1 MTQVV
6 ATGPGG
12 DLTFSDL
19 LAWLEGLK
27 NPLSK
32 IIFVAKDDLG
42 FQSDLAL
49 WVYRPLKQIIK
60 NYSNPLYD
68 LVYIP
73 KWLFSDE
80 LFKT

>member
-1 MTQVV
+1 MSEAIEEEV
-6 ATGPGG
+6 
-12 DLTFSDL
+12 TFQDL
-19 LAWLEGLK
+19 LDWLKGLK

-60 NYSNPLYD
+60 NYSSPTYD
-68 LVYIP
+68 LVHIP
-73 KWLFSDE
+73 E
-80 LFKT
+80 GLFK